1 MEDCLFCKI
10 IKGEVPSAKI
20 YENEYVYAFNDIHP
34 AAPIHVLVIPK
45 KHIES
50 LNEVTEENV
59 IYVAEIMKSIKEIAK
74 IVNIHDKGYRVISNT
89 GSDANQVVKHLHF
102 HLLGGKF
109 LGEKIVK

>member
-10 IKGEVPSAKI
+10 IKGEIPSTKI
-20 YENEYVYAFNDIHP
+20 YEDEYVYAFNDINP

-50 LNEVTEENV
+50 LNEVNDENV
-59 IYVAEIMKSIKEIAK
+59 IYVTQIMKSIKQIAK
-74 IVNIHDKGYRVISNT
+74 IVDIHDKGYRVITNT
-89 GSDANQVVKHLHF
+89 GDDANQVVKHLHF